1 MSPLSKRG
9 HVRALQIP
17 SRKRDALVPEAERYN
32 GRCFSID
39 NRKSLI
45 DWAMRL
51 CFLVG
56 TIVALSLVDTKKI
69 LNPPTTSNAS

>member
-17 SRKRDALVPEAERYN
+17 SRKRDGLVPEAERYA
-32 GRCFSID
+32 GLYFSID
-39 NRKSLI
+39 NRKALI

-56 TIVALSLVDTKKI
+56 TIVALSVVDRKI
-69 LNPPTTSNAS
+69 LNPSTTCHAS